1 MTMDNSMKIRKGLAW
16 HLIASALFALVLSSC
31 SSSLNSSVDIDRRTE
46 FVDVLVDIQLLEAAY
61 KQKLMPKEDAD
72 SLMVSN
78 YKLIFKEHQ
87 ITQAQFDSEFEF
99 WKKQPEQMAIMYAEI
114 VERLNKLD
122 SELRAKSEETN

>member
-1 MTMDNSMKIRKGLAW
+1 
-16 HLIASALFALVLSSC
+16 VLSSC